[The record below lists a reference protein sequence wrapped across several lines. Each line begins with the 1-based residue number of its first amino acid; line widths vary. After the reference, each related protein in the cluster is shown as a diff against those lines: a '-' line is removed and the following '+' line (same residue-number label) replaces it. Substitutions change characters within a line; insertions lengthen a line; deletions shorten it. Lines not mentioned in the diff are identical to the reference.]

1 MNDMT
6 KGYELNEKDIDSM
19 LNWLKLNRPE
29 YATPEFA
36 IDVLEE
42 LHATLHTMSHEEP
55 DNLDN
60 MNAALNRVIEQRKE
74 EA

>member
-1 MNDMT
+1 MSDMT

-19 LNWLKLNRPE
+19 LNWLRINRPE

-55 DNLDN
+55 DNLDD
-60 MNAALNRVIEQRKE
+60 MNTALNRVIEKRKK